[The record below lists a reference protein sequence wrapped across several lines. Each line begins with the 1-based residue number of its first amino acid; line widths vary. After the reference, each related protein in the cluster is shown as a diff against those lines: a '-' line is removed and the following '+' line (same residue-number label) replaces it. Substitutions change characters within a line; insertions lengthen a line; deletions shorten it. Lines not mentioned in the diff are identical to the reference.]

1 MIITPDRYGKSVL
14 VNEIARE
21 VFAEEL
27 DEAKKAGTLGYMA
40 RILAQVTLPHSK
52 PTGNEYVKKNG
63 YLTLS
68 ILSPSHIGL
77 PYGGIPRVV
86 LSWLTTEAIRTR
98 EREIVLGNNLSSF
111 MAQVGLVPT
120 GGRWGTI
127 PRLQSQLR
135 RLFVSEIICTYDT
148 EFASLGTSLG
158 VASEYQLWWDT
169 KVPQQRCLFQSSVT
183 LGEGFYKEII
193 DRPIPVNM
201 EALKLLKRSPLA
213 LDLYV
218 WLTYRMSYLRVP
230 TTIPW
235 EALHSQ
241 FGSDYGLTRSF
252 KAKVPDAL
260 EKVVKIY
267 SDAKFEIDSIGL
279 RLSPSRPHV
288 SKKPKVPI
296 TP

>member
-14 VNEIARE
+14 VNKI
-21 VFAEEL
+21 AEEIFAAEIE
-27 DEAKKAGTLGYMA
+27 EAKKAGTLGYMA
-40 RILAQVTLPHSK
+40 RVLAQVTLPHSK
-52 PTGNEYVKKNG
+52 PNGNEYVKKNG

-86 LSWLTTEAIRTR
+86 LSWLTTEAVRTKS
-98 EREIVLGNNLSSF
+98 REIILGNNLSSF

-158 VASEYQLWWDT
+158 VASEYQLWWDA
-169 KVPQQRCLFQSSVT
+169 KSPQQRSLFQSSVT

-201 EALKLLKRSPLA
+201 EALKFLKRSPLA

-218 WLTYRMSYLRVP
+218 WLTYRMSYLRKP

-235 EALHSQ
+235 EALQNQ
-241 FGSDYGLTRSF
+241 FGSDYHEVRFLKRRIIHSL
-252 KAKVPDAL
+252 KKVAKLYP
-260 EKVVKIY
+260 E
-267 SDAKFEIDSIGL
+267 AKFEIDPVGL

-288 SKKPKVPI
+288 SKKTRLPI

>member
-1 MIITPDRYGKSVL
+1 MIIVPDRYGKSVL
-14 VNEIARE
+14 VNEIAKE
-21 VFAEEL
+21 VFAAEIE
-27 DEAKKAGTLGYMA
+27 EAKKAGTLGYMA
-40 RILAQVTLPHSK
+40 RVLAQVTLPHSK
-52 PTGNEYVKKNG
+52 PNGNEYIKKNG

-86 LSWLTTEAIRTR
+86 LSWLTTEAVRTKS
-98 EREIVLGNNLSSF
+98 REIVLGNNLSSF

-135 RLFVSEIICTYDT
+135 RLFVSEIICSYDT
-148 EFASLGTSLG
+148 EFASLGSSLG

-169 KVPQQRCLFQSSVT
+169 KAPGQRSLFQSSVT

-201 EALKLLKRSPLA
+201 EALKFLKRSPLA

-218 WLTYRMSYLRVP
+218 WLTYRMSYLRKP

-235 EALHSQ
+235 EALNSQ
-241 FGSDYGLTRSF
+241 FGSDYTRIRRF
-252 KAKVPDAL
+252 KTKVSGAMG
-260 EKVVKIY
+260 KVVGIY
-267 SDAKFEIDSIGL
+267 PDAKFEIDSGGL
-279 RLSPSRPHV
+279 RLSPSRPHI
-288 SKKPKVPI
+288 SKKTRV
-296 TP
+296 

>member
-21 VFAEEL
+21 VFATEL

-52 PTGNEYVKKNG
+52 PEGNEYVRKNG

-68 ILSPSHIGL
+68 ILAPSHIGL

-86 LSWLTTEAIRTR
+86 LSWLTTEAVRTKS
-98 EREIVLGNNLSSF
+98 REIILGNNLSSF

-135 RLFVSEIICTYDT
+135 RLFISEIICTYDS
-148 EFASLGTSLG
+148 ELASLGTSLG
-158 VASEYQLWWDT
+158 VASQYQLWWDA
-169 KVPQQRCLFQSSVT
+169 KAPQQRSLFQSSVT

-193 DRPIPVNM
+193 ERPIPINM
-201 EALKLLKRSPLA
+201 EVLKVLKKSPLA

-218 WLTYRMSYLRVP
+218 WLTYRMSYLRKP

-235 EALHSQ
+235 EALQSQ
-241 FGSDYGLTRSF
+241 FGSDYTRIRRF
-252 KAKVPDAL
+252 KTKVGEAL
-260 EKVVKIY
+260 GKVVALY
-267 SDAKFEIDSIGL
+267 PEAKFEIDPVGL
-279 RLSPSRPHV
+279 RLFPSRPHV
-288 SKKPKVPI
+288 SRQLKSISSK
-296 TP
+296 

>member
-14 VNEIARE
+14 VNEIAKE
-21 VFAEEL
+21 VFAAEI

-40 RILAQVTLPHSK
+40 RVLAQVTLPHSK
-52 PTGNEYVKKNG
+52 PEGNEYVKKNG

-68 ILSPSHIGL
+68 ILAPSHIGL

-86 LSWLTTEAIRTR
+86 LSWLTTEAVRTKS
-98 EREIVLGNNLSSF
+98 REIVLGNNLSSF
-111 MAQVGLVPT
+111 MTQVGLVPT

-148 EFASLGTSLG
+148 ELASLGTSLG
-158 VASEYQLWWDT
+158 VASQYQLWWDA
-169 KVPQQRCLFQSSVT
+169 KAPQQRSLFQSSVT

-193 DRPIPVNM
+193 DRPIPINM

-213 LDLYV
+213 LDLYI
-218 WLTYRMSYLRVP
+218 WLTYRLSYLKKP

-241 FGSDYGLTRSF
+241 FGSDYQEVRFLKRKIIQSLRKVSSLYPQANFDVIPAGL
-252 KAKVPDAL
+252 KL
-260 EKVVKIY
+260 
-267 SDAKFEIDSIGL
+267 L
-279 RLSPSRPHV
+279 PSKPHV
-288 SKKPKVPI
+288 SKKPRVPVA
-296 TP
+296 P

>member
-21 VFAEEL
+21 VFAAEL

-40 RILAQVTLPHSK
+40 RILAQVTLPHSR
-52 PTGNEYVKKNG
+52 PTGNKYVRKNG

-86 LSWLTTEAIRTR
+86 LSWLTTEAVRTR
-98 EREIVLGNNLSSF
+98 ERDISLGNNLSSF
-111 MAQVGLVPT
+111 MAQLGLIPT

-158 VASEYQLWWDT
+158 VASEYQLWWDA
-169 KVPQQRCLFQSSVT
+169 KAPGQRSLFQSSVR

-201 EALKLLKRSPLA
+201 EALKFLKRSPLA

-260 EKVVKIY
+260 EKVVRIY

-296 TP
+296 AP